1 MHMFLGCV
9 LFCIYIFFRKI
20 YTLYLN
26 IPAFFALFI
35 HIFFIM
41 KTCNPVFPI
50 YKLYLWFSDIKMGE
64 LGFSIKFWK
73 LESIGQDFK
82 VKTQDPYNLQVFQIN
97 CVSVLGQQ
105 TKDINYVCTEYS
117 CTNEAWRD
125 SRHLERLKSSKIKV
139 KQVQETWRRGA
150 KLVWGDG
157 SRMRECEWQCWV
169 GKKKKNLFVGQRHSY
184 LRISRPTSWRLV
196 KTRVR
201 KVWVIAS
208 SLKG

>member
-1 MHMFLGCV
+1 M
-9 LFCIYIFFRKI
+9 CIILHIHISPKNI
-20 YTLYLN
+20 HALLN
-26 IPAFFALFI
+26 IPVFCLI
-35 HIFFIM
+35 YTYFFIM

-169 GKKKKNLFVGQRHSY
+169 GKKNKKINLFVGQRHSY